1 MSESPKI
8 KTPKQQ
14 AKQKSWIGFFVIL
27 AIAVALGIAGLV
39 LKEQME
45 LVHYLLWV
53 AAVVVL
59 IADFVYIIKRIKK
72 VNRSFCSRC
81 GEKLDYDHF
90 DTDFRLVKDI
100 ATDTKKGAVV
110 DIAIECENCGHVDVN
125 RVKMIFETYD
135 KATDSW
141 QKVDLQSKYDDL
153 FIK

>member
-59 IADFVYIIKRIKK
+59 IAY
-72 VNRSFCSRC
+72 
-81 GEKLDYDHF
+81 G
-90 DTDFRLVKDI
+90 I
-100 ATDTKKGAVV
+100 A
-110 DIAIECENCGHVDVN
+110 
-125 RVKMIFETYD
+125 
-135 KATDSW
+135 
-141 QKVDLQSKYDDL
+141 
-153 FIK
+153 